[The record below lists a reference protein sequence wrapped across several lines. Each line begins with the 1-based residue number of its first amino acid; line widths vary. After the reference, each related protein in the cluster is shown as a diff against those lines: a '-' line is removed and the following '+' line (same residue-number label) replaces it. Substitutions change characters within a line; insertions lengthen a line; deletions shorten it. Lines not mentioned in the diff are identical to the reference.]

1 MQNDYLNN
9 KIKINQNKEIKNTIQ
24 INSLPKKKIV
34 DINKLLN
41 RVKIK
46 ENQKKKD
53 NFLLLGISSLIICI
67 IAFMAFL

>member
-9 KIKINQNKEIKNTIQ
+9 KKKINQNKEIKNTIQ